1 MTTTAPTPTWSLD
14 TWSLGCHECHGEGQ
28 IECLQDYSPS
38 GRSDDHSTRE
48 WTEQCE
54 YCHGEGS
61 YEIPDWVSEEDIL
74 SVCHTNFRREDIVDF
89 LDPEGLAE
97 LKAEKEAG
105 LR

>member
-14 TWSLGCHECHGEGQ
+14 TWSLGCHECHGEGS
-28 IECLQDYSPS
+28 I
-38 GRSDDHSTRE
+38 E
-48 WTEQCE
+48 WTATSWNGNRSSSRGHSETCE

-61 YEIPDWVSEEDIL
+61 YEIPDWVSEEDIF

-97 LKAEKEAG
+97 LKEEKEAG